1 MSFYSQGKK
10 NEEKSIELGDIKST
24 LNQPLKKDAYMKNQL
39 EPPKNDALPNKAYL
53 SYYSGLGNSNP
64 PNSERKVISNPL
76 IITALTAKKTE
87 YNQSKMNLFSDKK
100 SSPEIIPDI
109 SDYLVLGLEKC
120 NSENEEA
127 KYEILA
133 VQDTKNL
140 IPEQKKSSKQQV
152 IKNLEDSLDK
162 NSLICTFCFSIIDP
176 TDSYKIFLCKHAS
189 CFMCIFNRIQEIISE
204 SLPKLM
210 TCSCNEIV
218 YYYLFGELLDSE
230 TLGLY
235 VEMIS
240 KIPEQKCNQISL
252 CPYDMHKSKSNFYR
266 KFTTCEICNNKYCGK
281 CGQSHENQTCLEY
294 YEHDY
299 KLELLANIP
308 KCTECKSRPLE
319 IELPCECKLCLDCAK
334 HIISDFLYNISPT
347 DDPKCKTHQLIIP
360 RMYVYGAFGG
370 EYGFIREQEK
380 AIDYMIL
387 SPKFICEICLNEHN
401 VNKSITLE
409 CEHRFCPDCLKL
421 HLNTLMIDSSSVGNI
436 MCPKCNKIIPY
447 DILKSNSNPEVFEK
461 YLNFTVM
468 TYKPEKIDNQDEE
481 EEVMKWCIKCNFGCL
496 ISINEKS
503 FKCPNC
509 RSECC
514 PKCNKKHYYTTCDN
528 LRQSM
533 ASRELK
539 ALLGYRDDYFNN
551 FMKNCSQ
558 CPNCREAIEKVSGC
572 NFMECKWPRCKDVYF
587 CAICNK
593 RLSVRAI

>member
-1 MSFYSQGKK
+1 MKYSFPNYKEKTQEQSGRAGSTNYQSKEPLKNDTYQDPLGFLKNTRPNDNYLNYTSAPGNLNLPNSQRKINNGLPSTTTSTAMKIEINHPQMNSVLKPKSKPSPESSPNSSEYSDLEKYDTK
-10 NEEKSIELGDIKST
+10 NEEV
-24 LNQPLKKDAYMKNQL
+24 KNF
-39 EPPKNDALPNKAYL
+39 
-53 SYYSGLGNSNP
+53 NS
-64 PNSERKVISNPL
+64 K
-76 IITALTAKKTE
+76 
-87 YNQSKMNLFSDKK
+87 
-100 SSPEIIPDI
+100 
-109 SDYLVLGLEKC
+109 
-120 NSENEEA
+120 
-127 KYEILA
+127 
-133 VQDTKNL
+133 
-140 IPEQKKSSKQQV
+140 QKKSSKQQL
-152 IKNLEDSLDK
+152 IKNLEDYMDR
-162 NSLICTFCFSIIDP
+162 NSLICTFCSSNIDP
-176 TDSYKIFLCKHAS
+176 AGSYKIFLCKHAS

-294 YEHDY
+294 YDHDY

-421 HLNTLMIDSSSVGNI
+421 HLNTLMIDSSAVGNI

-447 DILKSNSNPEVFEK
+447 DILKSNSDPEVFEK
-461 YLNFTVM
+461 YLDFTVM

-514 PKCNKKHYYTTCDN
+514 PKCNKKHYYTTCDD
-528 LRQSM
+528 LKQSM

-572 NFMECKWPRCKDVYF
+572 NFMECKWPRCKNVYF

-593 RLSVRAI
+593 RLRVRAI